1 LKPVTSDRPLVAAR
15 KLMLKAIHDVREG
28 REPPHILREP
38 SAAHAPKI
46 LVLSELIPADA
57 NPREFL
63 RSLEQR
69 ASSF

>member
-1 LKPVTSDRPLVAAR
+1 MAAR

-57 NPREFL
+57 NPREYRERLGAACVVFL
-63 RSLEQR
+63 IKRTDAR
-69 ASSF
+69 D